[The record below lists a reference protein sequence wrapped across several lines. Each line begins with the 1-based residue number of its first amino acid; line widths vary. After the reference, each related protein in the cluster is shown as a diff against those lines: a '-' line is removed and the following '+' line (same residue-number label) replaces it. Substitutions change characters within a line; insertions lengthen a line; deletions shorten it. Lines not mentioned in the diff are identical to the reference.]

1 MAPEV
6 RDLRDPYSYFN
17 AESTVKENSRIEE
30 STQSQL
36 PLKLKLNVKD
46 DLFSNIKISMTWDV
60 ALFCLFSKERAYTFP
75 LLFRSRPER
84 SAPGQTY
91 AERSEIDESQ
101 KTEGEK
107 LLRGN
112 HTRRNYLLFL
122 Y

>member
-17 AESTVKENSRIEE
+17 AETTVKENSRIEK

-36 PLKLKLNVKD
+36 PYNVKD
-46 DLFSNIKISMTWDV
+46 DLLSSIKISMTWDV

-112 HTRRNYLLFL
+112 HTRRNSLLFL